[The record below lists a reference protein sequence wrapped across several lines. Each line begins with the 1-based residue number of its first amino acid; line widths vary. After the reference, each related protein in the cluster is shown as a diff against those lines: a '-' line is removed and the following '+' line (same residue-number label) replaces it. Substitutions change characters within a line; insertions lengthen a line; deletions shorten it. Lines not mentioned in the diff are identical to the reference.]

1 MPIASLPAQPGA
13 TTLAGHPPTD
23 WAGRRFD
30 PAGGGARIISLVPSI
45 TELLFDLGLARQI
58 VGRTHYC
65 IHPRKQVA
73 AIPSVGGTKKIVMDR
88 LKALAPTHVIVN
100 VDENPKEMAD
110 AIADL
115 GIAVVVTHPAAPHD
129 NIPLYRLMGH
139 LFGRQREAD
148 ALCTRLSAA
157 LDDLARTAADWP
169 RRRVLYLIWRDP
181 WMTISPDTYI
191 ARMLALVNWQTI
203 GDHTSLRYPEITIDQ
218 GLLDCLDLVLFASE
232 PFPFKAADVR
242 SFGASFPG
250 SRPARILIDGE
261 MVSWYGSR
269 AIQGLSYLKA
279 LAGQFL

>member
-1 MPIASLPAQPGA
+1 MPAADIPTLPGA
-13 TTLAGHPPTD
+13 ATLEGPSPTD
-23 WAGRRFD
+23 WAGRHFT
-30 PAGGGARIISLVPSI
+30 PAGGEARIVSLVPSI

-65 IHPRKQVA
+65 IHPRKRVA

-115 GIAVVVTHPAAPHD
+115 GVAVVVTHPVTPHD
-129 NIPLYRLMGH
+129 NIALYRLMGH
-139 LFGRQREAD
+139 LFGREREAED
-148 ALCTRLSAA
+148 LCARLSTA
-157 LDDLARTAADWP
+157 LDDLARTAAGWP
-169 RRRVLYLIWRDP
+169 PRRVLYLIWRDP
-181 WMTISPDTYI
+181 WMTVSSDTYI
-191 ARMLALVNWQTI
+191 ARMLALVNWQTA
-203 GDHTSLRYPEITIDQ
+203 GDQAPLRYPEITIDQ
-218 GLLDCLDLVLFASE
+218 GLLDSLDLVLFASE
-232 PFPFKAADVR
+232 PFPFKPADVA
-242 SFGASFPG
+242 SFGTSFPG

-279 LAGQFL
+279 LAGQFR